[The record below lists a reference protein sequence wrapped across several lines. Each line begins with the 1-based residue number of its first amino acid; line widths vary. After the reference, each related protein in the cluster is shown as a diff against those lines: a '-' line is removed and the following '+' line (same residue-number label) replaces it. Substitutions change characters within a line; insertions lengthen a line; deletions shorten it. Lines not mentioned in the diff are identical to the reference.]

1 MNDENDKTQMTHD
14 PSPPQ
19 EEQTP
24 EETVLLSEPSAS
36 RTVSPD
42 ERQQILDV
50 YDRYRAI
57 RRTARTVGR
66 NRKTVRRVLEE
77 AGVTMAPPGPV
88 PTDRAR
94 KLDPFRE
101 TVREKAA
108 QRLAVTRILR
118 EIREQGYEGSRTIL
132 ADYVR
137 TLPSHP
143 APAVA
148 KRRFETPPGQE
159 LQVDWSV
166 FTVMIAGVLCCVHA
180 LGCVL
185 AYSRYLHLRF
195 YRDERQSTLL
205 EGLARAFEAMGG
217 VALRL
222 VFDNMATVVLGRVGR
237 NRTVLWHPRL
247 LDFARHYAFEPFACR
262 VRHPDRKGKDERVF
276 DYLEK
281 DLLRGATFAS
291 FEDLNARAE
300 TWTSTIAN
308 RRVHGTTRRVPAE
321 ALLAERDFLIRLPEA
336 RFGVHEDSMRQVGP
350 DATVSIAGTLYTVPH
365 HLAGRSVAVRLYAE
379 HFEVLDRQGRVALS
393 RRYVAGEDKGKLQI
407 DPTHY
412 LGLPHGP
419 RGGSGGGGGEGK
431 GGAGG
436 ASALDQALLKRFPS
450 IAPLVEGI
458 TVRMKSLAHI
468 HLKALWRLAETHG
481 DAHFLAAATRA
492 QDYRRYS
499 AQAVGRILDR
509 IDPLP
514 AEPPLPVDAATR
526 ARATLGEVDAGS
538 LDQYG
543 HLDLDTAT
551 PEGPPSDQINSE
563 PPRTKEDSDEEA

>member
-1 MNDENDKTQMTHD
+1 MNDEIPMPSD

-19 EEQTP
+19 AEPTP
-24 EETVLLSEPSAS
+24 EETVPPSDPPPTS
-36 RTVSPD
+36 RTLSPE

-50 YDRYRAI
+50 YHRCRAI
-57 RRTARTVGR
+57 RRTAGAVGR
-66 NRKTVRRVLEE
+66 DRKTVRRVLEE
-77 AGVTMAPPGPV
+77 AGVRITPPGHSP
-88 PTDRAR
+88 PDRAS

-101 TVREKAA
+101 TIREKAA
-108 QRLAVTRILR
+108 QRLTLTRVLR
-118 EIREQGYEGSRTIL
+118 EIREQGYKGSRTIL
-132 ADYVR
+132 ADHVR
-137 TLPSHP
+137 TLPSTP
-143 APAVA
+143 APAMA
-148 KRRFETPPGQE
+148 KRRFETPPGHE

-166 FTVMIAGVLCCVHA
+166 FTVTIAGVLCCVHA

-205 EGLARAFEAMGG
+205 EGLARAFEALGG

-222 VFDNMATVVLGRVGR
+222 VFDNMATVVLGRVGK

-281 DLLRGATFAS
+281 DLLRGSSFAS
-291 FEDLNARAE
+291 FEDLNLRAE
-300 TWTSTIAN
+300 TWTTTIAN

-321 ALLAERDFLIRLPEA
+321 ALLAERDFLVRLPET

-365 HLAGRSVAVRLYAE
+365 HLAGRCVAVRLYAE

-393 RRYVAGEDKGKLQI
+393 RRYVADEDKGKLQI

-419 RGGSGGGGGEGK
+419 RGGGGGGGGGGEG
-431 GGAGG
+431 GSGT
-436 ASALDQALLKRFPS
+436 SALDQALLKRFPS
-450 IAPLVEGI
+450 LAPLVEGI

-468 HLKALWRLAETHG
+468 HLKALWRLAETHR
-481 DAHFLAAATRA
+481 DAYFLAAATRA

-499 AQAVGRILDR
+499 AQAVGRILDQ

-514 AEPPLPVDAATR
+514 NEPLLPVDAATR
-526 ARATLGEVDAGS
+526 ARATLGEVDPGS

-543 HLDLDTAT
+543 HLDNAT
-551 PEGPPSDQINSE
+551 PSEPPSDPNHSSE
-563 PPRTKEDSDEEA
+563 RETLTREDSDEDA